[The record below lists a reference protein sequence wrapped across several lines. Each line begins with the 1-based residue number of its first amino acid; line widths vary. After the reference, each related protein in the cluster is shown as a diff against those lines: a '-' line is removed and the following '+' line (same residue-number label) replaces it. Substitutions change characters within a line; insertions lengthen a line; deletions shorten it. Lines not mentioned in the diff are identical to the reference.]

1 MAADIPDFAKYV
13 KLSLETACEEAV
25 EMTATAAAPQLR
37 GVFNF
42 RSWPEMDLYSL

>member
-1 MAADIPDFAKYV
+1 MAADIPDFTKYV

-25 EMTATAAAPQLR
+25 EMASSATSPQLR